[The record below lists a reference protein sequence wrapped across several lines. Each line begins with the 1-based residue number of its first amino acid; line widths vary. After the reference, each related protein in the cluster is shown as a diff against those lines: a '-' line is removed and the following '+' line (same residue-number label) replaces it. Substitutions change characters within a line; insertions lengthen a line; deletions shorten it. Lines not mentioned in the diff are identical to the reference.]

1 MRAVLLFLAVGLTG
15 FAADLRIGIVGTDT
29 SHATEFTKILNDPSA
44 PNHVSG
50 ARVVAAF
57 KGGSPDLKESSARVD
72 QYANEL
78 RDKWHVAIVDSI
90 PELTSQVD
98 AIMLNSIDGR
108 VHLAQAREIFAAHKP
123 VFIDKPM
130 ASTLADA
137 REIARLAKEA
147 GVPWFSSSSLRY
159 DGVADLKSPDL

>member
-1 MRAVLLFLAVGLTG
+1 MRAALLFVALGLTG

-44 PNHVSG
+44 SNHVSG

-90 PELTSQVD
+90 PELTKQVD

-108 VHLAQAREIFAAHKP
+108 VHLECGAVDR
-123 VFIDKPM
+123 
-130 ASTLADA
+130 
-137 REIARLAKEA
+137 ARLEVENLLGDPAFLEIIRRA
-147 GVPWFSSSSLRY
+147 VQRCRER
-159 DGVADLKSPDL
+159 VV

>member
-1 MRAVLLFLAVGLTG
+1 MRAALLFLAVGLTG

-44 PNHVSG
+44 SNHVSG

-90 PELTSQVD
+90 PELTKQVD

-108 VHLAQAREIFAAHKP
+108 VHLAQARR
-123 VFIDKPM
+123 DLRR
-130 ASTLADA
+130 SQ
-137 REIARLAKEA
+137 A
-147 GVPWFSSSSLRY
+147 GVHRQA
-159 DGVADLKSPDL
+159 DGLHAGRRARDCPPCERGRRPLVQFLQLAL